1 MEKLAAEH
9 PIPMYWVRPAQI
21 SSSTPG
27 MHRFVWDLH
36 STAPKSLEFEF
47 PISAIFR
54 NTPLIPQG
62 SWTLPGNYRIKLT
75 VDGKDYVQALTV
87 RMDPRIKSS
96 LQDLEAQHK
105 LQEGAVSG
113 MNQSYDSLGQV
124 LSVRAQIK
132 ELSSKATGK
141 LAESLEALESQCA
154 GLAGAATSTFF
165 GTPPSGKQPE
175 NFSSLNQHFSQLL
188 AIADSADAAPT
199 LQAEQAYAEL
209 QKDLAS
215 LRAQWVDLR
224 RGPLLDLNREL
235 QNAGLPV
242 IDPDKAL
249 SHELGEASDGD
260 DEP

>member
-1 MEKLAAEH
+1 
-9 PIPMYWVRPAQI
+9 
-21 SSSTPG
+21 
-27 MHRFVWDLH
+27 
-36 STAPKSLEFEF
+36 
-47 PISAIFR
+47 
-54 NTPLIPQG
+54 
-62 SWTLPGNYRIKLT
+62 
-75 VDGKDYVQALTV
+75 
-87 RMDPRIKSS
+87 
-96 LQDLEAQHK
+96 
-105 LQEGAVSG
+105 